1 MRPARAREPR
11 MRITVKLYASL
22 AEHLPAEARDNAF
35 PFEGAG
41 PLTPHA
47 VLDACRVPRARAHLL
62 LVNGNYVAP
71 ADRDSLALAEGDV
84 LAAWPP
90 VAGG

>member
-1 MRPARAREPR
+1 

-22 AEHLPAEARDNAF
+22 AEFLPAEAISNAF
-35 PFEGAG
+35 PYEAAA

-62 LVNGNYVAP
+62 LVNGSYVAP
-71 ADRDSLALAEGDV
+71 SARDSHALQEGDV

>member
-1 MRPARAREPR
+1 

-22 AEHLPAEARDNAF
+22 AEYLPPEAQSNAF
-35 PFEGAG
+35 TLETADSS
-41 PLTPHA
+41 TPHQM
-47 VLDACRVPRARAHLL
+47 LDRCGVPRARAHLL
-62 LVNGNYVAP
+62 LVNGTYVPP
-71 ADRDSLALAEGDV
+71 AERDTHALVDGDV

>member
-1 MRPARAREPR
+1 

-22 AEHLPAEARDNAF
+22 AEYLPPEAQSNAF
-35 PFEGAG
+35 MLDTGDA
-41 PLTPHA
+41 TSPHQ
-47 VLDACRVPRARAHLL
+47 VLDSCGVPRARAHLL
-62 LVNGNYVAP
+62 LVNGSYVP
-71 ADRDSLALAEGDV
+71 PPERDTYVLAEGDV

>member
-1 MRPARAREPR
+1 

-22 AEHLPAEARDNAF
+22 AEYLPSGAQANAF
-35 PFEGAG
+35 SLEMADASS
-41 PLTPHA
+41 PHQ
-47 VLDACRVPRARAHLL
+47 VLDRCGVPRARAHLL
-62 LVNGNYVAP
+62 LVNGTYVPP
-71 ADRDSLALAEGDV
+71 AERDTHGLVEGDV

>member
-1 MRPARAREPR
+1 

-22 AEHLPAEARDNAF
+22 AEYLPPQAASNAF
-35 PFEGAG
+35 AFEADA
-41 PLTPHA
+41 PLNPHA

-62 LVNGNYVAP
+62 LVNGSYVAP
-71 ADRDSLALAEGDV
+71 TERDTHPLADGDV

>member
-1 MRPARAREPR
+1 

-22 AEHLPAEARDNAF
+22 AAFLPVDAVSNTF
-35 PFEGAG
+35 SFESDGV
-41 PLTPHA
+41 LTPHA

-62 LVNGNYVAP
+62 LVNGSYVAP
-71 ADRDSLALAEGDV
+71 AERDTQLLVEGDV